1 MSHVAILSVLLAKTA
16 MQPGTTHTNEPPP
29 PTDYMAM
36 LGEDDIQGKK
46 SGMLTGNKV

>member
-1 MSHVAILSVLLAKTA
+1 MSHVTTLVVLLARTT
-16 MQPGTTHTNEPPP
+16 MQPTARTHANVPT